1 LNNEIT
7 GQSDL
12 DWKSMSFI
20 LDTTEWQVVISDRQ
34 SFMKLKMVDLEKAI
48 PPEFSKWWFD
58 KELEYIFMNIS
69 LLKPQAKMA
78 MYRLLLTALLFRQ
91 EYSKYPWLVRSKEEI
106 DLKLD
111 SNN

>member
-1 LNNEIT
+1 
-7 GQSDL
+7 
-12 DWKSMSFI
+12 
-20 LDTTEWQVVISDRQ
+20 
-34 SFMKLKMVDLEKAI
+34 
-48 PPEFSKWWFD
+48 
-58 KELEYIFMNIS
+58 MNIS